1 MFDNLRELSEEPLYE
16 DEQNDLY
23 QDADAG
29 LVDEPVAS
37 AAAPAKRR
45 RSKKSKKL
53 LGMTAQ
59 QRFLVAVM
67 FMFAVSIMGTLALF
81 VTGRMSLF

>member
-1 MFDNLRELSEEPLYE
+1 MFDNLRDLSEDPLYE

-23 QDADAG
+23 REPE
-29 LVDEPVAS
+29 LVAEPAVS
-37 AAAPAKRR
+37 TPARKKKR
-45 RSKKSKKL
+45 KKNRKF

-67 FMFAVSIMGTLALF
+67 FMFATCLIGTLAMF
-81 VTGRMSLF
+81 VMGTMSIF

>member
-1 MFDNLRELSEEPLYE
+1 MFDNLRDISENPLYE

-23 QDADAG
+23 TDPELDAKPAASK
-29 LVDEPVAS
+29 PVKN
-37 AAAPAKRR
+37 KRR
-45 RSKKSKKL
+45 PKRNRNF

-67 FMFAVSIMGTLALF
+67 FMFATCLIGILAMF
-81 VTGRMSLF
+81 VTGTMSVF